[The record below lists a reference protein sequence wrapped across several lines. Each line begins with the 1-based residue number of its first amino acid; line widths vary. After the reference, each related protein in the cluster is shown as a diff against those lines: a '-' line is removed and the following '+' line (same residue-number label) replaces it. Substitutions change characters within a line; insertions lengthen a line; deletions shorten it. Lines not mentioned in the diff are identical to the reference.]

1 MGCGCGKKS
10 KLPTAQ
16 PERWASLVNRSYK
29 NTTEETLSS
38 RNPRFSLASGDSI
51 VLTADTISHIV
62 RGWIRSG
69 ALELEPEVDEME
81 FEVPGLA
88 ESAELPVPDADPFV
102 VAEITPAPV
111 VRKPAA
117 KKPVAKKPVARKPAV
132 K

>member
-1 MGCGCGKKS
+1 M
-10 KLPTAQ
+10 
-16 PERWASLVNRSYK
+16 NRSYK